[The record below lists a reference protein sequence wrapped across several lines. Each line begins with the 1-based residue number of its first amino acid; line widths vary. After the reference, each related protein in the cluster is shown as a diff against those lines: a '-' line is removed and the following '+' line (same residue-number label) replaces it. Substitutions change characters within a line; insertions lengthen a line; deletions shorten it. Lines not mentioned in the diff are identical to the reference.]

1 MLDLQEAKRFIS
13 GVDTKTRE
21 LELEKVKLEQQQ
33 EYAQE
38 ALTNNEAK
46 IKELG
51 CTPETL
57 PTEIETMSA
66 SAQTLRTKIESIL
79 DGSSNE

>member
-13 GVDTKTRE
+13 GVDSKTRE

-33 EYAQE
+33 EYAQK
-38 ALTNNEAK
+38 ALSDNEAK

-57 PTEIETMSA
+57 PTEMESMSA
-66 SAQTLRTKIESIL
+66 SAQKIRTKIEAIL